1 MKRRTHWI
9 LWPSLAVLA
18 AAGIAAKALTAKEEV
33 VFTVDKAK
41 RQDLR
46 ETINANG
53 EIQARTRVNV
63 GTSVTAEIMGIHVKD
78 GQWVKAGDLLVTL
91 DQERFKQQLAQAELG
106 LRASR
111 QDLENAEATF
121 AKQAGSFKRQEI
133 LHQQGLLSSEDH
145 QTAKLAR
152 DTADIQLQK
161 AKVAVQQAQAQLALG
176 QDALSKTV
184 IRAAM
189 TGRITGLKAE
199 KGETAIAGQT
209 SIAGAVL
216 MVISDLSEM
225 LAEMKVGELDVVRL
239 RPGHPAEI
247 QVDALPGKVFQGKVL
262 EVATGVD
269 RPGSGYSGQDAQ
281 NYKVRILLAG
291 TREELD
297 ALRPGMSA
305 RVAVLVQ
312 EVKQVLTVPLQ
323 AVQERDAK
331 NGGLGLLTGTRPVV
345 FVVQGGKVEERSL
358 RPGVTTRRALEVL
371 EGVKD
376 GEEVVTGPAKAL
388 ATLAPGAA
396 VKVQSES
403 EALKRRAK

>member
-9 LWPSLAVLA
+9 LWPALALVVI
-18 AAGIAAKALTAKEEV
+18 GGVSAKSMLTKEEV
-33 VFTVDKAK
+33 VFTVDKAR

-78 GQWVKAGDLLVTL
+78 GQGVKAGDLLVTL
-91 DQERFKQQLAQAELG
+91 DQERFKQQLSQAELG
-106 LRASR
+106 LRSSR
-111 QDLENAEATF
+111 QDLENAEASF
-121 AKQAGSFKRQEI
+121 SKQQSTFKRQDS
-133 LHQQGLLSSEDH
+133 LHQQGLLSSEEF
-145 QTAKLAR
+145 QTAKLTR
-152 DTADIQLQK
+152 DTADIQFQK
-161 AKVAVQQAQAQLALG
+161 AKVAVQQAQAQVALA

-189 TGRITGLKAE
+189 TGRVTGLKAE

-216 MVISDLSEM
+216 MVISDLSE
-225 LAEMKVGELDVVRL
+225 LLTEMKVGELDVVKL
-239 RPGHPAEI
+239 KPGQLAEI

-262 EVATGVD
+262 EVASSVD
-269 RPGSGYSGQDAQ
+269 RANTGFSGQDAQ
-281 NYKVRILLAG
+281 NYKVRILLSSS
-291 TREELD
+291 REELD
-297 ALRPGMSA
+297 SLRPGMSA

-345 FVVQGGKVEERSL
+345 YVVQGGKVQERSL
-358 RPGVTTRRALEVL
+358 RPGVGTRRALQVL
-371 EGVKD
+371 EGVSE
-376 GEEVVTGPAKAL
+376 GEDVVTGPAKAL
-388 ATLAPGAA
+388 GSLAPGSTI
-396 VKVQSES
+396 KVQT
-403 EALKRRAK
+403 EAEAMKRRSK

>member
-1 MKRRTHWI
+1 MKKRTHWI
-9 LWPSLAVLA
+9 LWPSLAVA
-18 AAGIAAKALTAKEEV
+18 VAGGVAAKSMLAKEEV
-33 VFTVDKAK
+33 VFTVDKAR

-63 GTSVTAEIMGIHVKD
+63 GTSVTAEIKEIHVKD
-78 GQWVKAGDLLVTL
+78 GQEVKAGGLLVTL
-91 DQERFKQQLAQAELG
+91 DQERFKQQLSQAELG
-106 LRASR
+106 LRSSR

-121 AKQAGSFKRQEI
+121 TKQSATYKRQET
-133 LHQQGLLSSEDH
+133 LHQQGLLSSEEH

-161 AKVAVQQAQAQLALG
+161 ARVAVQQAQAQVALA

-189 TGRITGLKAE
+189 TGRVTGLKAE

-216 MVISDLSEM
+216 MVISDLSEL
-225 LAEMKVGELDVVRL
+225 LAEMKVGELDVVKL
-239 RPGHPAEI
+239 KPGQLAEI

-269 RPGSGYSGQDAQ
+269 RPTSGFSGQDAQ
-281 NYKVRILLAG
+281 NYKVRILLSG
-291 TREELD
+291 SRELD
-297 ALRPGMSA
+297 SLRPGMSA

-323 AVQERDAK
+323 AVQEKDAK

-345 FVVQGGKVEERSL
+345 FVVQAGKVQERSL
-358 RPGVTTRRALEVL
+358 RSGVGTRRALEVL
-371 EGVKD
+371 EGVKE
-376 GEEVVTGPAKAL
+376 GEDVVTGPAKAL
-388 ATLAPGAA
+388 ATLAAGTAI
-396 VKVQSES
+396 KVQT
-403 EALKRRAK
+403 EAEAMKRRTR